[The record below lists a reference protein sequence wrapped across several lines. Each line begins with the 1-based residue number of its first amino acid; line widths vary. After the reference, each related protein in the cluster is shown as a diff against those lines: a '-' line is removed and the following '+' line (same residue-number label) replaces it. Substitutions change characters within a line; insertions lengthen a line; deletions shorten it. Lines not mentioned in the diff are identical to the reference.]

1 MTRKIRILLTLLG
14 AVFCLS
20 ACENAK
26 EELGL
31 TRSSPD
37 EFAVVKRAPLELP
50 PDFSLRPPAP
60 GTPRPQEQAMAEQAR
75 ETVLGTGNKQS
86 GKTGRSSGEIA
97 LLDSAH
103 ARYNPDIRQI
113 VDQEAVKTERKNEP
127 VAKKLLNIGK
137 DQLPPAKI
145 VDPQAEAARLKTN
158 AATGKPATEGET
170 PAIED

>member
-1 MTRKIRILLTLLG
+1 MTSKICSLLTALAAVVCLG
-14 AVFCLS
+14 AYD
-20 ACENAK
+20 NAK

-37 EFAVVKRAPLELP
+37 EFAVVKRAPLEMP

-75 ETVLGTGNKQS
+75 ETVLGDTQTRKA
-86 GKTGRSSGEIA
+86 GRSTGEIA
-97 LLDSAH
+97 LLDSAQ

-113 VDQEAVKTERKNEP
+113 VDREAAMAKRKDEP

-137 DQLPPAKI
+137 DQPPAAKI
-145 VDPQAEAARLKTN
+145 VDPQAEAARLKAN

-170 PAIED
+170 PAVED